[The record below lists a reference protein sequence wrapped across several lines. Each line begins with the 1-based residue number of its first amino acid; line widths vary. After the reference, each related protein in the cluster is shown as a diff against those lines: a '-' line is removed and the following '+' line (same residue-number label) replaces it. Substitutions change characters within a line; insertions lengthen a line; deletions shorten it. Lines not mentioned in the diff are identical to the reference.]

1 MEIKLNSWDINEAIV
16 DYLKKKYDLDID
28 FEKMH
33 DYPCFK
39 YSEREIV
46 YKRHNN
52 GKVKKN
58 KDGVWLIDKEQ
69 TKYVTKYAEV
79 SDDSY
84 ISFYI
89 D

>member
-28 FEKMH
+28 FEKTH

-84 ISFYI
+84 ISFYL